1 MLKYK
6 QGPMMLSYIAQDH
19 EIVRGRP
26 FQCDLPEAPAATGWY
41 FLTPAGEH
49 FTIPDEQIAV
59 DQEGVHI
66 SLTKYDTLA
75 LPSDVSV
82 KLCVGDTVLDTFT
95 TVSLAGLE
103 LRYWELADAMPDWGQ
118 PEFKAFSYALHMAI
132 FRIFGHTD
140 HFFVWAYVDGLR
152 EDALDEMAVEL
163 RAPYYLETMPLDTKR
178 EIVKKALIWHEKA
191 GTLAALND
199 MISTVYGYGEVVE
212 WPDFSGDPYTFKFIS
227 EEPNQDPDFYQR
239 FYELVRKVKNV
250 RSHLAGVD
258 FVREENQNLYIGGA
272 ATEIETIDIISDEI
286 PHIYR
291 LTYGYHLGAAV
302 EEIKLATIIY
312 EDIEREP
319 TSIIG
324 NDLYTGGAVHAITVT
339 TITAA

>member
-1 MLKYK
+1 MPEHS
-6 QGPMMLSYIAQDH
+6 QGPIILNYVAGRD

-26 FQCDLPEAPAATGWY
+26 YTCIVAAGGSVERWY
-41 FLTPAGEH
+41 MLTEAGEH
-49 FTIPDEQIAV
+49 FEISSEQVTGDSGEYSI
-59 DQEGVHI
+59 E
-66 SLTKYDTLA
+66 LTKYDTLS
-75 LPSDVSV
+75 LPAGHIWIYADDEPIHPYQV
-82 KLCVGDTVLDTFT
+82 T
-95 TVSLAGLE
+95 SLAGLE
-103 LRYWELADAMPDWGQ
+103 LRYWELADAMPDWKQ
-118 PEFKAFSYALHMAI
+118 PEFKAFSYALHQAI
-132 FRIFGHTD
+132 RQSLEWVD
-140 HFFVWAYVDGLR
+140 HSFVWADVDSLT
-152 EDALDEMAVEL
+152 EAVLDEMAVEL
-163 RAPYYLETMPLDTKR
+163 RAPYYDSAFPIEQKR
-178 EIVKKALIWHEKA
+178 EIVKKSLVWRQEA
-191 GTLAALND
+191 GTLAALNN

-212 WPDFSGDPYTFKFIS
+212 WPDFGGDPYTFRFIS

-258 FVREENQNLYIGGA
+258 FVRKENRNLYIGGA
-272 ATEIETIDIISDEI
+272 ATEVETIDIISDEI
-286 PHIYR
+286 PHIYK

-324 NDLYTGGAVHAITVT
+324 NDLYTGGAVHAVTVT